1 MLQFV
6 KFQELSFINEE
17 PTILDLDVDF
27 LDYDDYETDS
37 SEDLDIDYTN
47 QLVTNEEIQ
56 KERITPKLITKK
68 AQTIYEIKLHKTLS
82 DNKKLERTQSLII
95 IKSKLKSF
103 FNRHF

>member
-37 SEDLDIDYTN
+37 SEDVDIDYTN
-47 QLVTNEEIQ
+47 QLVI

-103 FNRHF
+103 FNRLF